1 MSRRRGL
8 GALLLVAVTAGC
20 GTTARGPTIE
30 RTFDVDWHDRASQV
44 DVTYTARR
52 ILLHDGRWSAQVTV
66 HNKSGSPLYEA
77 VWAPPGDPGTTWNGP
92 ALVYSGLDVLG
103 SRRLIFVPADTEQPR
118 LPVPL
123 ANGAT
128 WHGTIGGKLPIKPAL
143 PHGTTIW
150 LRYPMFGLGRPYD
163 GYTTSLAVQW
173 ISDKGFQL

>member
-8 GALLLVAVTAGC
+8 AALVLAALAAGC
-20 GTTARGPTIE
+20 GATERGPAIE

-44 DVTYTARR
+44 DVRYAARH
-52 ILLHDGRWSAQVTV
+52 IVFHDGRWSAEVTV
-66 HNKSGSPLYEA
+66 RNRSGSPLYEA
-77 VWAPPGDPGTTWNGP
+77 VWSPPGDPGTTWNGP

-103 SRRLIFVPADTEQPR
+103 TKRLIFVPADTEKPK

-128 WHGTIGGKLPIKPAL
+128 WHGTVGGKLPEKPAL
-143 PHGTTIW
+143 PRGTTIW

-163 GYTTSLAVQW
+163 GTPSSGVQW